1 MGGSLFLIKRR
12 CNVYLVPNET
22 AKILSTNQKFTI
34 KFFISTILRKYT
46 FSLFFVSNLFKYNRS
61 NIIHCTY
68 FIILILNLVNRK
80 IKRTADGNNNLYNIY
95 LSHSTKLLITK
106 DIPQREIPI
115 KFPIKKTSK
124 IPQTLKP
131 FKFPAYFE
139 AHRAY
144 FSFPPN
150 TPIANYHPLVTNMS
164 YRSRST
170 SEITFNSSIPYNK

>member
-68 FIILILNLVNRK
+68 FIILILNLVTRK
-80 IKRTADGNNNLYNIY
+80 IKARQQTVTTTYIIY
-95 LSHSTKLLITK
+95 IYHI
-106 DIPQREIPI
+106 QR
-115 KFPIKKTSK
+115 
-124 IPQTLKP
+124 
-131 FKFPAYFE
+131 
-139 AHRAY
+139 
-144 FSFPPN
+144 
-150 TPIANYHPLVTNMS
+150 NY
-164 YRSRST
+164 
-170 SEITFNSSIPYNK
+170 

>member
-68 FIILILNLVNRK
+68 FIILILNLVTRK
-80 IKRTADGNNNLYNIY
+80 IKRITTTYIIY
-95 LSHSTKLLITK
+95 IYHIQRNYWSQKTFLNEKSLLNSPLK
-106 DIPQREIPI
+106 KPP
-115 KFPIKKTSK
+115 KFPKLWNPSNFLLRSPPSLLLLSPKH
-124 IPQTLKP
+124 
-131 FKFPAYFE
+131 
-139 AHRAY
+139 AHRQLSSPSHKY
-144 FSFPPN
+144 ELS
-150 TPIANYHPLVTNMS
+150 VTIYQRDYIQLLHS
-164 YRSRST
+164 L
-170 SEITFNSSIPYNK
+170 